1 MSAERVD
8 DVAVDE
14 SEAPQPAVPPQRRRL
29 AFWRLYRSE
38 VALMLSRRRNQL
50 GMLILAAVPIVMA
63 VAIKTSGD
71 DGGLIVSVANGTVIP
86 MLALM
91 MESAFFLPMAM
102 SLLAGDAIA
111 GEAHAGTLRYL
122 LITPVGRVRLLAVK
136 FLGLM
141 TGAFLGTFLIT
152 VVGLVVG
159 LAVFGA
165 GPSMTLSG
173 TSITFAQSLGR
184 VTLMALFLA
193 LMMTAVGAVG
203 LFLSTLVDQPLGV
216 TVGCMVVVILSWLAE
231 ATTQLSWL
239 QPYLLTHWFL
249 QFTDVLRD
257 PPLWSRAVTGLWVAL
272 GWTAVALVAAWARF
286 TSKDIAS

>member
-1 MSAERVD
+1 MSVELELKSPVGSS
-8 DVAVDE
+8 V
-14 SEAPQPAVPPQRRRL
+14 RRRFAL
-29 AFWRLYRSE
+29 WRLFRSE
-38 VALMLSRRRNQL
+38 VSLMLSRRRNQL
-50 GMLILAAVPIVMA
+50 GLLILAAVPVVMA
-63 VAIKTSGD
+63 IAIKTSGD
-71 DGGLIVSVANGTVIP
+71 DGGLIVSVANGTAIP

-102 SLLAGDAIA
+102 SLLAGDSIA

-122 LITPVGRVRLLAVK
+122 LITPVGRTRLLAVK

-141 TGAFLGTFLIT
+141 TGAFLGTFLIA

-159 LAVFGA
+159 VFVFGT

-173 TSITFAQSLGR
+173 TTISFAESVGR
-184 VTLMALFLA
+184 LALMALCLA

-203 LFLSTLVDQPLGV
+203 LFLSTLVDQPLAV
-216 TVGCMVVVILSWLAE
+216 TVGCMVVIILSWLAE
-231 ATTQLSWL
+231 ATTQLAWL

-257 PPLWSRAVTGLWVAL
+257 PPLWSRAVHGLWVAL
-272 GWTAVALVAAWARF
+272 AWTAVSLAAAWARF